1 MEYTIDMFAIFIFLG
16 IIQGVFLS
24 FFFFSTE
31 NSRKQFHVFQGLLLL
46 ATSSCLLEIFLLYTG
61 YIIHMLHLVDFSE
74 PMALMIGPFLYLFIV
89 SYINGPVTLKKIWI
103 HLSLPL
109 VYTITLLPFL
119 FSSTEVKYNSWIDAY
134 HPELPLLNID
144 KDPRIFFITDWHTE
158 LVLISLAVYLVL
170 SSIEVGKA
178 FKERKQSFYKPQSPQ
193 LKMLRNKVILTA
205 LFLVAIFV
213 VKLFNENDTGDHLF
227 ATLGALIIYASSIAV
242 ISSSGFFKQ
251 ASLSEPLKYKSSTLS
266 SDQLAASLQKVKEI
280 MEAQKPFLQPSFSLA
295 DLAKQSNLSVHLL
308 SQVINEGLSKSF
320 FELTAEYRIEEAKK
334 LLISQSHIKIEEI
347 AEQVGYNSKSS
358 FNTAF
363 KKITNKTPSEF
374 RAQYS
379 ESN

>member
-1 MEYTIDMFAIFIFLG
+1 
-16 IIQGVFLS
+16 
-24 FFFFSTE
+24 
-31 NSRKQFHVFQGLLLL
+31 
-46 ATSSCLLEIFLLYTG
+46 
-61 YIIHMLHLVDFSE
+61 MLHLVDFSE
-74 PMALMIGPFLYLFIV
+74 PMALMIGPFLYLFVV
-89 SYINGPVTLKKIWI
+89 SYINGRVPLKKIWI

-109 VYTITLLPFL
+109 VYTIALLPFL
-119 FSSTEVKYNSWIDAY
+119 FSSAEVKYNSWIDAY
-134 HPELPLLNID
+134 HPELPLLNIE

-170 SSIEVGKA
+170 SSIEVGKV
-178 FKERKQSFYKPQSPQ
+178 FKERKQSFYNPQSAQ
-193 LKMLRNKVILTA
+193 LKMLRNKVTLTA
-205 LFLVAIFV
+205 LFLVVIFV

-242 ISSSGFFKQ
+242 ISGSGFFKQ
-251 ASLSEPLKYKSSTLS
+251 ASLNEPLKYKSSSLS
-266 SDQLAASLQKVKEI
+266 SEQLAASLQKVKEI

-295 DLAKQSNLSVHLL
+295 DLAKQTNLSVHLL

-320 FELTAEYRIEEAKK
+320 FELIAEYRIEEAKK

-379 ESN
+379 DSN